1 MISFLYTGSYCPPPA
16 NGLLHSDNGTCALQ
30 NAFAI
35 PDPTSPTPETTV
47 LLDALRHTF
56 HLHMYALASTLHYPT
71 LRIFA
76 REKLW
81 DILHGIMRPSTAMGA
96 RWILRECIDACY
108 SPLPSDARF
117 CADDDGLL
125 RETIVA
131 AVLAHE
137 VRTWNKAQREGLRA
151 YLTGPPYAGFWDVY
165 HGVTAE
171 NAELLAP
178 ACEGGDTGQKR
189 VGVQKTLQAKK
200 EEKSDEAQKRRDRK
214 EHFRKGLGLIE
225 KQETADLAVV
235 MAANPMQTR
244 DDAIECR
251 YQGDGDGLQLP
262 AATVPLTYRIR
273 EGGMQQNTSGERAER
288 PTMSEAQVAGAAPAM
303 NDKVFDVVDKGRAM
317 ARLAGIMGL
326 VPAQNERVLLL
337 MHDEGDDETE
347 MQDGMRR
354 MYIDDR
360 A

>member
-1 MISFLYTGSYCPPPA
+1 MISFFYTGSYSPLPA
-16 NGLLHSDNGTCALQ
+16 NGLLYSDNGTCALH
-30 NAFAI
+30 NAFTI
-35 PDPTSPTPETTV
+35 PNPTSTTPETTAM
-47 LLDALRHTF
+47 LDALRHTF

-81 DILHGIMRPSTAMGA
+81 DILHGIMRPSIAMGA

-108 SPLPSDARF
+108 SPLPSDARL

-151 YLTGPPYAGFWDVY
+151 YLTGPQYAGFWDVY

-178 ACEGGDTGQKR
+178 VCEGGGAGQMR
-189 VGVQKTLQAKK
+189 VEVKKTLQAKK
-200 EEKSDEAQKRRDRK
+200 GEKGDEAQKRRDRK

-225 KQETADLAVV
+225 KQEAADLAVV
-235 MAANPMQTR
+235 MAANPMETR
-244 DDAIECR
+244 DDVIECR
-251 YQGDGDGLQLP
+251 YQGNGVGLQLP
-262 AATVPLTYRIR
+262 APAVPLTYRIR
-273 EGGMQQNTSGERAER
+273 EGGIQQNTSGERAER
-288 PTMSEAQVAGAAPAM
+288 SGTAKEQASGAALAM
-303 NDKVFDVVDKGRAM
+303 NAEVFGKVDKGKAM
-317 ARLAGIMGL
+317 A
-326 VPAQNERVLLL
+326 
-337 MHDEGDDETE
+337 
-347 MQDGMRR
+347 
-354 MYIDDR
+354 
-360 A
+360 